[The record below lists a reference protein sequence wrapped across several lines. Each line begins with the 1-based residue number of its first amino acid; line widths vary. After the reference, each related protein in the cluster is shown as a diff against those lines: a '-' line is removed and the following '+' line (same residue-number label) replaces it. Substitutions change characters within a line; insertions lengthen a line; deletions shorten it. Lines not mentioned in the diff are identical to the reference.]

1 MTDLSKAKAYT
12 KPGAIVP
19 VNIQTTQLLVEALRK
34 APEMRT
40 DRLRDYLKLLCQE
53 IETAASMI
61 EDKTVSEYL
70 KKLSETYK
78 GKLYE

>member
-1 MTDLSKAKAYT
+1 
-12 KPGAIVP
+12 V
-19 VNIQTTQLLVEALRK
+19 VN
-34 APEMRT
+34 PEMRT
-40 DRLRDYLKLLCQE
+40 DRLRDYLKVLCE
-53 IETAASMI
+53 ELETAASMI

>member
-1 MTDLSKAKAYT
+1 MKWYIKMLK
-12 KPGAIVP
+12 
-19 VNIQTTQLLVEALRK
+19 
-34 APEMRT
+34 PEMRT

>member
-1 MTDLSKAKAYT
+1 
-12 KPGAIVP
+12 V
-19 VNIQTTQLLVEALRK
+19 VN
-34 APEMRT
+34 PEMRT
-40 DRLRDYLKLLCQE
+40 DRLRDYLKVLCQE

>member
-1 MTDLSKAKAYT
+1 VKWYIKM
-12 KPGAIVP
+12 
-19 VNIQTTQLLVEALRK
+19 
-34 APEMRT
+34 
-40 DRLRDYLKLLCQE
+40 DRLREYLKLLCE
-53 IETAASMI
+53 ELETAASMI

>member
-1 MTDLSKAKAYT
+1 VKSVIKNGIEITHQFMRSKNM
-12 KPGAIVP
+12 
-19 VNIQTTQLLVEALRK
+19 VN
-34 APEMRT
+34 PEMRT

>member
-1 MTDLSKAKAYT
+1 MKSVIKN
-12 KPGAIVP
+12 GIEIIHQFMRSNNM
-19 VNIQTTQLLVEALRK
+19 VN
-34 APEMRT
+34 PEMRT

-61 EDKTVSEYL
+61 EDKTVSDYL

>member
-1 MTDLSKAKAYT
+1 MKSVIKNGIEITLQFMRYKNM
-12 KPGAIVP
+12 
-19 VNIQTTQLLVEALRK
+19 VN
-34 APEMRT
+34 PEMRT

-61 EDKTVSEYL
+61 EDKTVSDYL